1 MTGLSALR
9 SEMDCPFSEIT
20 DDTDNN
26 NPMLVTMPEIGDI
39 IFTKLYN
46 FDAIQ

>member
-20 DDTDNN
+20 EDTDNN
-26 NPMLVTMPEIGDI
+26 NPILVTMPEIGDI
-39 IFTKLYN
+39 MFHQI
-46 FDAIQ
+46 IQF